1 MRVKRSFDIA
11 MYGDIKRRV
20 YEVLEGSESQD
31 WLSRLDDFSVT
42 FLVVLDVADF
52 ILKTS
57 PSFYSHYQLSLL
69 SIERVAL
76 VYFTIL
82 YVLQVWSC
90 TVDARYSHPIKG
102 RLKYIF
108 TPLVLIDLMAILPF
122 YLMAIFPQFVLIEF
136 LEVFRLLRLLKLIR
150 YSESL
155 RTILR
160 VLGNK
165 RQELFMT
172 FLEVLIL
179 LVFSSSLMYFAENKA
194 QPEAFSSISGA
205 MWWGVVTLTTVG
217 YGDVYPITAMGKF
230 FGSMLA
236 FIGIGLFALPAGII
250 ASGFSE
256 EVQRKKELNKDN
268 YLPKL
273 EEIADYIDR
282 SAEVMKL
289 CVDAAKRKLGDD
301 FSDEK
306 ILCELASLLYEDAVK
321 KFNF

>member
-1 MRVKRSFDIA
+1 
-11 MYGDIKRRV
+11 MYEGLKHRV
-20 YEVLEGSESQD
+20 YDILENSNSDD

-42 FLVVLDVADF
+42 ALVILDVADF

-57 PSFYSHYQLSLL
+57 PSIYFKYQLSLL
-69 SIERVAL
+69 QIEKIAL
-76 VYFTIL
+76 IYFTIL
-82 YVLQVWSC
+82 YILQIWSC
-90 TVDARYSHPIKG
+90 TADERYAHPIKG
-102 RLKYIF
+102 RLKYAV

-122 YLMAIFPQFVLIEF
+122 YLMAIFPQVALIES

-155 RTILR
+155 QTILR

-165 RQELFMT
+165 KQELFMT

-179 LVFSSSLMYFAENKA
+179 LVFASSLMYFAENKA
-194 QPEAFSSISGA
+194 QPEAFESIPAA

-217 YGDVYPITAMGKF
+217 YGDIYPVTAIGKF
-230 FGSMLA
+230 FGAMLA

-256 EVQRKKELNKDN
+256 EVERKKQSQNQ
-268 YLPKL
+268 KL
-273 EEIADYIDR
+273 SAGIEEIGEYIDR

-289 CVDAAKRKLGDD
+289 CVEAAKSKLGDD
-301 FSDEK
+301 FDDEEM
-306 ILCELASLLYEDAVK
+306 LRDLASLLYEDAVK
-321 KFNF
+321 KFNL